1 MKRGDIYYI
10 NSTHAKQGHEIRA
23 GRPAVIVSND
33 KNNECSGTVE
43 VVYMTTKPKNDQPT
57 HVFTRSA
64 REPSTILCEQ
74 ITTVSKDRV
83 GDYYGSLAENE
94 LQILDNALAISL
106 GLDFGK
112 PQQIKEIEVMREPT
126 EEEWEAMRASIKSDL
141 LQEVPA
147 PAMDAQ
153 QTADILHEAIKMKA
167 ERDVYKDLYMNLLEH
182 MKGATNQ

>member
-1 MKRGDIYYI
+1 MKRGEIYYI
-10 NSTHAKQGHEIRA
+10 NSIYNEEGSEQRA

-43 VVYMTTKPKNDQPT
+43 VVYMTTKPKNDLPT

-94 LQILDNALAISL
+94 LQILDKCAGDLAGA
-106 GLDFGK
+106 GLRNKRLPGRLQRSCSGNERTDRRRTG
-112 PQQIKEIEVMREPT
+112 
-126 EEEWEAMRASIKSDL
+126 EA
-141 LQEVPA
+141 
-147 PAMDAQ
+147 
-153 QTADILHEAIKMKA
+153 
-167 ERDVYKDLYMNLLEH
+167 DV
-182 MKGATNQ
+182 

>member
-1 MKRGDIYYI
+1 MKRGEIYYI
-10 NSTHAKQGHEIRA
+10 NSTHAEQGHEIRA

-43 VVYMTTKPKNDQPT
+43 VVYMTTKPKSDQPT

-83 GDYYGSLAENE
+83 GDYYGTLADNE

-106 GLDFGK
+106 GLDFGTRDCPADCK
-112 PQQIKEIEVMREPT
+112 GAAPVMREPT
-126 EEEWEAMRASIKSDL
+126 DEELEEL
-141 LQEVPA
+141 LQKWMERGEVKLLTPDEYKS
-147 PAMDAQ
+147 PE
-153 QTADILHEAIKMKA
+153 LIKTET
-167 ERDVYKDLYMNLLEH
+167 ERDIYQKLYTELLEH
-182 MKGATNQ
+182 VKGLTT

>member
-10 NSTHAKQGHEIRA
+10 NSTHAEQGHEIRA

-43 VVYMTTKPKNDQPT
+43 VVYMTTKPKNDMPT
-57 HVFTRSA
+57 HVFTRSS

-83 GDYYGSLAENE
+83 GDYYGRLADNE

-106 GLDFGK
+106 GLDFGAA
-112 PQQIKEIEVMREPT
+112 PVMREPT
-126 EEEWEAMRASIKSDL
+126 DEELEKAWREWLARPENHLFFPDDYKSPELIKT
-141 LQEVPA
+141 E
-147 PAMDAQ
+147 
-153 QTADILHEAIKMKA
+153 T
-167 ERDVYKDLYMNLLEH
+167 ERDIYQKLYTELLEH
-182 MKGATNQ
+182 VKGEN

>member
-10 NSTHAKQGHEIRA
+10 KSTYAEQGHEIRA

-33 KNNECSGTVE
+33 RINEFSGIIE
-43 VVYMTTKPKNDQPT
+43 VVYMTTKPKTDQPT

-83 GDYYGSLAENE
+83 GDYYGTLAENE

-106 GLDFGK
+106 GLDFGAAS
-112 PQQIKEIEVMREPT
+112 VMREPT
-126 EEEWEAMRASIKSDL
+126 DEELEEL
-141 LQEVPA
+141 LQEWLA
-147 PAMDAQ
+147 RSEAKL
-153 QTADILHEAIKMKA
+153 ILPDEYKSPELIKTET
-167 ERDVYKDLYMNLLEH
+167 ERDIYQKLYTELLEH
-182 MKGATNQ
+182 VKGAY